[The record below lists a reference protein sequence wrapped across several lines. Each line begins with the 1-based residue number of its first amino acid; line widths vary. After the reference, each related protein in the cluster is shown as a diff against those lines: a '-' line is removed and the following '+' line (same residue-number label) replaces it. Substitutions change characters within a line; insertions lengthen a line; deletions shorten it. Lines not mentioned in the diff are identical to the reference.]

1 MHKNMLWQTK
11 IFKMVAAYI
20 NRPGHVSLFNYFL
33 SILILILPF
42 FQIWITMPKL
52 YPCYDPYYLVSCTD
66 KRRMNLRL
74 EMLKEIK
81 RGKAHL
87 DKHWYTL
94 KHFVH
99 SLHAVYRLLY
109 KILSVFGSTGMC
121 SKLSFHELQ

>member
-1 MHKNMLWQTK
+1 
-11 IFKMVAAYI
+11 MVAAYI
-20 NRPGHVSLFNYFL
+20 NRPGHVFLFTYFL
-33 SILILILPF
+33 SIFILISPF

-52 YPCYDPYYLVSCTD
+52 YPCYYDPYYLVSCTD

-74 EMLKEIK
+74 EMTNLDMLKEIK

-121 SKLSFHELQ
+121 NKLSFHKLQ